1 MFLFSASSQQE
12 WVLSLKSG
20 DWYAVAPSQSML
32 SGKTARGQQQNMETD
47 GWEKLLCNVKTN
59 MSAVT
64 CLSMKPTS
72 IAVVLK
78 FSTNWLP
85 FFAIVLL
92 IVSIALLFLSNM
104 DLTLLIKSL
113 LVVTSNKT
121 KWGRITKWRQLPAIS
136 VTGTQHVNWISL
148 STPSLLVADV
158 LTDSFCW
165 LLHHVWIW

>member
-78 FSTNWLP
+78 FSTN
-85 FFAIVLL
+85 
-92 IVSIALLFLSNM
+92 
-104 DLTLLIKSL
+104 
-113 LVVTSNKT
+113 
-121 KWGRITKWRQLPAIS
+121 
-136 VTGTQHVNWISL
+136 
-148 STPSLLVADV
+148 
-158 LTDSFCW
+158 
-165 LLHHVWIW
+165 